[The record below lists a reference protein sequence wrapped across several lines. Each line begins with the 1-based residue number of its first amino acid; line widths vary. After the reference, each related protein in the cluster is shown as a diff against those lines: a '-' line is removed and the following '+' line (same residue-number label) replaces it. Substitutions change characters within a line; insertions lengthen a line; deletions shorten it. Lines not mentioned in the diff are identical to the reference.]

1 KHVPP
6 SASQEIPLSDF
17 GTEEVRLQLDGNQPS
32 LISVPGGRKTA
43 DTEERLVLLDEEGNP
58 VVTNTV
64 MKTVTV
70 NLAIDH
76 VPNLL
81 EGESEDSI
89 YGGIMFL
96 STLFGPEGAIGALDF
111 TTLFPDIRRALNG
124 EITWDQIRGEIIFVA
139 DSPDSDFSEAKFDF
153 LTERLIGGNFV
164 TKKVRAITTQ
174 MDQPGREI
182 YSLAIKDLFYAGVQ
196 RWGTL
201 TERKIDFERVLGF
214 TLVLDASIVP
224 HTDVRDELGNV
235 TQVPN
240 KSLLRAA
247 FAIDGAAHTEEF
259 VLSEP
264 VNANDLTV
272 FNPPAPEIE
281 VRTPT
286 DHVLEDMGR
295 TDGALVSVWS
305 WLADTTEKQA
315 EGNPLI
321 MWSDRAE
328 SNEAAGRSH
337 QDVTLGI
344 RRKSGTATGLVIRIQ
359 DVPPEGHIPNI
370 ATVRIKGLT
379 NISQRLDLLKGLFE
393 RANPRIHFEPEV
405 DEFGNLVPGGYGAIS
420 RRLYVLPHSWEF
432 FSDAYQ
438 EINEEGEIVQVIPTP
453 VAELELLG
461 VGWDSVIVIEPTDR
475 MKAQAQPFQPTT
487 KEVDLTQPE
496 GLNQISF
503 EYLKGQ
509 VESLYPTAPEG
520 YQRTE
525 GGILVPS
532 PRSELRQPAQPKK
545 VVSQPKR
552 IILPSWL
559 ATTFA
564 AGLPVTSVAPRIAQT
579 AQLVT
584 RAAQVAA
591 PKLVKAAPQIAILC
605 SLSATSCTTGLFD
618 ELGAARGGVDLD
630 SYSQYDETRDAII
643 LTPLPSHVA
652 KQLAKQMALQAK
664 QTGLQ
669 TAKHV
674 PPSASQEIPLSDF
687 GTEEVRLQL
696 DGNQPSLISVPG
708 GRKTADTEER

>member
-1 KHVPP
+1 
-6 SASQEIPLSDF
+6 
-17 GTEEVRLQLDGNQPS
+17 
-32 LISVPGGRKTA
+32 
-43 DTEERLVLLDEEGNP
+43 
-58 VVTNTV
+58 
-64 MKTVTV
+64 
-70 NLAIDH
+70 
-76 VPNLL
+76 
-81 EGESEDSI
+81 
-89 YGGIMFL
+89 
-96 STLFGPEGAIGALDF
+96 
-111 TTLFPDIRRALNG
+111 
-124 EITWDQIRGEIIFVA
+124 
-139 DSPDSDFSEAKFDF
+139 SEAKFDF

-708 GRKTADTEER
+708 GRKTADTEERLVLLDEEGNPVVTNTVMKTVTVNLAIDHVPNLLEGESEDSIYGGIMFLSTLFGPEGAIGALDFTTLFPDIRRALNGEITWDQIRGEIIFVADSPDSDFSEAKFDFLTERLIGGNFVTKKVRAITTQMDQPGREIYSLAIKDLFYA